1 MSEGEWLLQEA
12 ERLAN
17 DSQTYEDVAFYTEL
31 AHFIEAQD
39 RRIDQAQGELDG
51 MLWNHEGW

>member
-12 ERLAN
+12 KRLAD
-17 DSQTYEDVAFYTEL
+17 DSQTYEDVAFYTQL
-31 AHFIEAQD
+31 AVFLDEQD

-51 MLWNHEGW
+51 ILWDHEGW